1 MSRSDI
7 FSRHVSFLFS
17 APQTANNKAV
27 EKQVR
32 RPEALQGI
40 SRFFFENGVE
50 VAIVTLF
57 VNET

>member
-1 MSRSDI
+1 ML
-7 FSRHVSFLFS
+7 FLFS

-32 RPEALQGI
+32 RPEVLQGI

-50 VAIVTLF
+50 VAVVTLF